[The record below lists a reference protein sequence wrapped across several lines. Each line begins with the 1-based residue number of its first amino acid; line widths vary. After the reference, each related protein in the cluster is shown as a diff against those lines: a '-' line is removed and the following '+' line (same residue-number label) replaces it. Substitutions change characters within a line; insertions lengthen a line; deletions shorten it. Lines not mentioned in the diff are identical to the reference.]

1 MKNEKAILD
10 MSMAFFYGLFLWPY
24 FDVILSEL
32 MLKFESN
39 ASIKLDKNVNKRQ
52 QNSDFSKTVKNT
64 V

>member
-1 MKNEKAILD
+1 
-10 MSMAFFYGLFLWPY
+10 
-24 FDVILSEL
+24 